1 MDENMGRDMQKLT
14 ELFLHVRVYLRTKHR
29 MMMRWQLV
37 RHLERHFASQGDV
50 KSGFLSVPG
59 GLVSEMKHPTYRYIL
74 WAVIRRGS
82 GCRFFPC
89 IRKQKMSSVN
99 VLSVNFLIFN

>member
-1 MDENMGRDMQKLT
+1 MLEN
-14 ELFLHVRVYLRTKHR
+14 RVFG
-29 MMMRWQLV
+29 QA
-37 RHLERHFASQGDV
+37 EGGDV
-50 KSGFLSVPG
+50 KSGFLSVTG